1 MATFIAGGTAV
12 NNELEKIVNEAKDQ
26 LILISPYIRLHH
38 RLASAL
44 KGKLNKPFMEL
55 IVVFG
60 KNEFDK
66 SRSLNESDLAIFK
79 SFPDVKIYY
88 EKHLHAKYYA
98 NESTA
103 ILCSMNLY
111 DYSQNNNIEAGVLM
125 KNSIWKNLANN
136 LVTSVTKTESLDAQ
150 SQEFFF
156 KVMDE
161 AELVFHNEPQFRP
174 TFLHLQTEYVR
185 SEILVDRLEEFFGA
199 KKDFGA
205 LAVKSEQS
213 KFGYCIRTGKQIPFN
228 IAQPFCEEAFS
239 SWNKYKVKE
248 FAENYCH
255 FSGEASNGQTS
266 FAKPILL
273 KNWAKAK
280 EQHRF

>member
-1 MATFIAGGTAV
+1 MATFLAGGSAV
-12 NNELEKIVNEAKDQ
+12 NNELEKIVNGARDQ

-44 KGKLNKPFMEL
+44 KGKVNKPFMEL

-66 SRSLNESDLAIFK
+66 LRSLNEADLAIFR
-79 SFPDVKIYY
+79 SFPNVKIYY

-98 NESTA
+98 NETSA

-111 DYSQNNNIEAGVLM
+111 DYSQNNNIEAGILM

-136 LVTSVTKTESLDAQ
+136 LVNTVTKTESLDLQ
-150 SQEFFF
+150 SQQFFQ

-161 AELVFHNEPQFRP
+161 AELVFHNEPQFKP

-185 SEILVDRLEEFFGA
+185 SEVRVDRLKDFFGT
-199 KKDFGA
+199 KKYSGPGISESGEI
-205 LAVKSEQS
+205 KS
-213 KFGYCIRTGKQIPFN
+213 GYCIRTGKEIPFN
-228 IAQPFCEEAFS
+228 IKRPFCDEAFS
-239 SWNKYKVKE
+239 SWNLQKLKDLPEK
-248 FAENYCH
+248 YCH
-255 FSGEASNGQTS
+255 FSGEVSNGQTS
-266 FAKPILL
+266 YAKPILL
-273 KNWAKAK
+273 KNWARAK
-280 EQHRF
+280 ELHRF

>member
-12 NNELEKIVNEAKDQ
+12 NNELEKIVNKAEDQ

-44 KGKLNKPFMEL
+44 KGKLNKPFMKL

-66 SRSLNESDLAIFK
+66 SKSLNESDLAIFK

-98 NESTA
+98 NETTA

-111 DYSQNNNIEAGVLM
+111 DYSQNNNIEAGILM
-125 KNSIWKNLANN
+125 KNSVWKNLANN
-136 LVTSVTKTESLDAQ
+136 LVTRVTKTESLDVQ

-161 AELVFHNEPQFRP
+161 AELVFYNKPEFKP
-174 TFLHLQTEYVR
+174 TFLHFATEYVR
-185 SEILVDRLEEFFGA
+185 SEVRVDRLEEFFGA
-199 KKDFGA
+199 KKDLGPVD
-205 LAVKSEQS
+205 VKSEET
-213 KFGYCIRTGKQIPFN
+213 KLGYCIRTGKQIPFN

-239 SWNKYKVKE
+239 SWKKNKVKDL
-248 FAENYCH
+248 AEKYCH

-273 KNWAKAK
+273 KNWARAK
-280 EQHRF
+280 ELHRF